1 MTTAWTLNAGE
12 VVADALEHLGVLGSG
27 ETVSASDLALGL
39 KALDGILKEMPI
51 HGFVWKKV
59 TSTPTLL
66 VWSSGTPKNVSMP
79 SDFYG
84 VPQISFTQN
93 SANVDIELITK
104 AEYDTIIDPDYVA
117 LYPLKM
123 YLDSANVGWLW
134 PVPSADPSMYIT
146 YQAITS
152 DAVSGSTP
160 DVKQSWVSMFGY
172 WVAYELR
179 LKFQTNQ
186 SIINEIK
193 ESLAIKRRL
202 CLASSAET
210 APITF
215 TVND

>member
-12 VVADALEHLGVLGSG
+12 VVADALEHLGALGNG
-27 ETVSASDLALGL
+27 ESVTAADLALGL

-59 TSTPTLL
+59 TSTPVLIT
-66 VWSSGTPKNVSMP
+66 WSSLAPKTVSMP
-79 SDFYG
+79 TDFYG

-93 SANVDIELITK
+93 SANVDLELITK
-104 AEYDTIIDPDYVA
+104 AEYDAIVNPDYVA
-117 LYPLKM
+117 TYPLKM
-123 YLDSANVGWLW
+123 YLDSSNVGWLW

-146 YQAITS
+146 YQTITS

-160 DVKQSWVSMFGY
+160 DVKQSWISMLGY

-179 LKFQTNQ
+179 LKFAVPPQV
-186 SIINEIK
+186 INEIK

-202 CLASSAET
+202 CLASSAES
-210 APITF
+210 APIYF
-215 TVND
+215 TVMD